1 MRAYIKKKKPKLSRE
16 QQRQRVLER
25 IMEDE
30 GELSPERARSYYE
43 ENFPKLNPDQLFV
56 FNTLKQLILDD
67 NKDGLLIFLDAPGGT
82 GKTFTLNVLVS
93 WIRMEGKEV
102 ATSATSGIAA
112 NLLHLG
118 RTSHNRFKLP
128 INPTKE
134 STCNIP
140 KQSDLAQ
147 FLRKMSLGIIDEGP
161 MLDKL
166 CYEALDRT
174 LRGFASPQ
182 DQGKKFGGKII
193 LVSGDF
199 RQLLPVIPKANPAK
213 VVDHTLKNSVRLWD
227 QDVMRL
233 HLRENMRVKNEM
245 SKCPNDLA
253 LHKQLKHHEKWLLDL
268 GEGRLPCHGYDESD
282 IIDIPSSMC
291 EDSKDDVIDAVFA
304 DFEENIGNAEY
315 YKSRVV
321 LAATNEIVNEV
332 NNELVRRIP
341 GELHT
346 LTSVDTV
353 GDMDDQT
360 AFPTE
365 FLNTLCLSGMPE
377 HELLLKINSIVILLR
392 NMDIKGGHCNGT
404 RYLVKHI
411 GEYRL
416 VLHKL
421 DAGPDDKDRVLILPQ
436 IPLRYNG
443 LDLPFELCRCRLQFS
458 IKLAFALTI
467 NRAQGQ
473 SVSKCGILLPKNV
486 WTHGQIYVAFS
497 RCGNPNNLHV
507 WAEQSQFKD
516 LFKDKLPEG
525 KVLVKNVVYR
535 EVVN

>member
-1 MRAYIKKKKPKLSRE
+1 MHP
-16 QQRQRVLER
+16 
-25 IMEDE
+25 
-30 GELSPERARSYYE
+30 G
-43 ENFPKLNPDQLFV
+43 
-56 FNTLKQLILDD
+56 IL
-67 NKDGLLIFLDAPGGT
+67 
-82 GKTFTLNVLVS
+82 
-93 WIRMEGKEV
+93 
-102 ATSATSGIAA
+102 
-112 NLLHLG
+112 
-118 RTSHNRFKLP
+118 
-128 INPTKE
+128 
-134 STCNIP
+134 
-140 KQSDLAQ
+140 
-147 FLRKMSLGIIDEGP
+147 
-161 MLDKL
+161 
-166 CYEALDRT
+166 
-174 LRGFASPQ
+174 
-182 DQGKKFGGKII
+182 
-193 LVSGDF
+193 
-199 RQLLPVIPKANPAK
+199 
-213 VVDHTLKNSVRLWD
+213 LW
-227 QDVMRL
+227 R
-233 HLRENMRVKNEM
+233 
-245 SKCPNDLA
+245 C
-253 LHKQLKHHEKWLLDL
+253 
-268 GEGRLPCHGYDESD
+268 
-282 IIDIPSSMC
+282 
-291 EDSKDDVIDAVFA
+291 AVFT

-332 NNELVRRIP
+332 NNELVKRIP

-377 HELLLKINSIVILLR
+377 HELLLKINSIVILLQ

-421 DAGPDDKDRVLILPQ
+421 NAGPDDKDRVLILPR

-443 LDLPFELCRCRLQFS
+443 LDLPFELCRLQFP

-516 LFKDKLPEG
+516 LFKDKLPQG
-525 KVLVKNVVYR
+525 KVLVKNVV
-535 EVVN
+535 